1 MSTKKEG
8 TEMNDSFRAKSGA
21 NFKVLPE

>member
-1 MSTKKEG
+1 MSAKKEG